1 MTSIDSTARLDAPS
15 TDPVRPA
22 LVGLAEIRA
31 AAAIID
37 GLAVRTP
44 LLPTPDMVPGAP
56 DIRVKPEML
65 QRGGAFKFRGAY
77 TYLSRLTPEERSR
90 GVIAP
95 SSGNHA
101 QAVALAARLMGIP
114 AVVVMPT
121 TVTAAKRGGAERLG
135 ARVEL
140 AGTTTAHRMD
150 RAVEIARDEG
160 LTLVPPY
167 DDPTIIAGQGTA
179 GLEIVADAPDV
190 ALVLV
195 PVGGGGLSAGVAT
208 AVKLLAPSARVVG
221 VEPAGAPKL
230 TRAREAGAPVR
241 LERTHS
247 LADGLMAVEIGA
259 LPFAHHQAYID
270 EVVTV
275 DDSALRDAVRYLLD
289 RVKILAEPS
298 GAITVAALRQG
309 LVQLPAT
316 GTTVAVLSGG
326 NIEYPDLEKL
336 LGNG

>member
-1 MTSIDSTARLDAPS
+1 MTSTDSTARPFAPSHDAPHQG
-15 TDPVRPA
+15 
-22 LVGLAEIRA
+22 LVGLVEIRA
-31 AAAIID
+31 AAAVID

-44 LLPTPDMVPGAP
+44 LLPAPDMVPGAP

-77 TYLSRLTPEERSR
+77 TYLSRLSPEARAR

-101 QAVALAARLMGIP
+101 QAVALAARLLGAP

-121 TVTAAKRGGAERLG
+121 TVTAAKRTGAERLG

-150 RAVEIARDEG
+150 RAVELAREEG

-208 AVKLLAPSARVVG
+208 AVKLLSPSARVVG

-241 LERTHS
+241 LERTRS

-259 LPFAHHQAYID
+259 LPFAHHQAYVD

-275 DDSALRDAVRYLLD
+275 EDDALRDAVRYLLD
-289 RVKILAEPS
+289 RVKIVAEPS

-309 LVQLPAT
+309 LVQPPAD

-326 NIEYPDLEKL
+326 NIEFQDLEKL

>member
-1 MTSIDSTARLDAPS
+1 M
-15 TDPVRPA
+15 
-22 LVGLAEIRA
+22 
-31 AAAIID
+31 
-37 GLAVRTP
+37 
-44 LLPTPDMVPGAP
+44 
-56 DIRVKPEML
+56 
-65 QRGGAFKFRGAY
+65 
-77 TYLSRLTPEERSR
+77 
-90 GVIAP
+90 
-95 SSGNHA
+95 
-101 QAVALAARLMGIP
+101 
-114 AVVVMPT
+114 
-121 TVTAAKRGGAERLG
+121 
-135 ARVEL
+135 
-140 AGTTTAHRMD
+140 
-150 RAVEIARDEG
+150 
-160 LTLVPPY
+160 
-167 DDPTIIAGQGTA
+167 
-179 GLEIVADAPDV
+179 
-190 ALVLV
+190 
-195 PVGGGGLSAGVAT
+195 
-208 AVKLLAPSARVVG
+208 
-221 VEPAGAPKL
+221 
-230 TRAREAGAPVR
+230 R